1 MISWPAKVATER
13 AQYAALYVYQEE
25 EGTFGLLQPLPFRDC
40 STYRSFWWGV
50 NSIYWKHQAYIQ
62 SVLVLTKNCCAT
74 ITVAQPKAAKQ
85 GSGGWGWGVE
95 GGTFCCVAK
104 CCIILQQFVSSE
116 TTSTSRFWV
125 PLTCYS
131 ACFAVFL
138 PLIQFFYS
146 LLLCFIVFTL
156 FHYMKLHEFYC
167 ITFRFDVLKDNINI
181 YFS

>member
-1 MISWPAKVATER
+1 MRGKFHLLETS
-13 AQYAALYVYQEE
+13 
-25 EGTFGLLQPLPFRDC
+25 GLHSECARTDEKLLCHNNSRTTKG
-40 STYRSFWWGV
+40 SKTRVGGV
-50 NSIYWKHQAYIQ
+50 
-62 SVLVLTKNCCAT
+62 
-74 ITVAQPKAAKQ
+74 
-85 GSGGWGWGVE
+85 GVG